1 MTNILFEEVSA
12 LPEELQF
19 QKIVLNPRAEKKGK
33 CCRIEMESDEEGG
46 RGRNT
51 AGEGRGNG
59 KVASRGGR
67 EGGDGGGE
75 TEGDRVSGG
84 VASVSHP
91 LSPACAALYLLEI
104 FLF

>member
-1 MTNILFEEVSA
+1 MEID
-12 LPEELQF
+12 EEL
-19 QKIVLNPRAEKKGK
+19 KE
-33 CCRIEMESDEEGG
+33 DEEGG

-51 AGEGRGNG
+51 AGEGRGDG
-59 KVASRGGR
+59 KVESRGGR
-67 EGGDGGGE
+67 ERTKAGEGGDGGGE